1 MRAATAVIASG
12 FIVLAV
18 GAAAAGA
25 DTEPVIV
32 VPGRP
37 GIPII
42 INGQDVSGAVIEG
55 DWGLARSQTGLTI
68 INRPLQRWR
77 GGAGAGFGAPAGG
90 FYPATGR
97 APKVGR
103 LEVLPAKEPSAASLR
118 PQTYYRT
125 WETESPSLP
134 PTMAPTS
141 PYGMPPIPYGMP
153 PMAGPLGR
161 RGNRPQPNP
170 GPK

>member
-1 MRAATAVIASG
+1 MRAATAMIASV
-12 FIVLAV
+12 FIILGA
-18 GAAAAGA
+18 GAADAGA

-55 DWGLARSQTGLTI
+55 DWGLGRYQTGLTI
-68 INRPLQRWR
+68 IKPPLRYWR
-77 GGAGAGFGAPAGG
+77 GVGGPGLMAPPAG

-97 APKVGR
+97 PPKIGR
-103 LEVLPAKEPSAASLR
+103 LEVLPAKGSSAASSP

-125 WETESPSLP
+125 WDTESPSLP
-134 PTMAPTS
+134 PTMTPTY
-141 PYGMPPIPYGMP
+141 PYGMPPISYGMP
-153 PMAGPLGR
+153 PIVAPAGR
-161 RGNRPQPNP
+161 RGNRPQPTL

>member
-18 GAAAAGA
+18 GAAVAGA

-37 GIPII
+37 GIPIF
-42 INGQDVSGAVIEG
+42 INGRDVSGAVIEG

-68 INRPLQRWR
+68 INRPLHNRN
-77 GGAGAGFGAPAGG
+77 GGVGAGFGAPPGG
-90 FYPATGR
+90 YFPATGR

-103 LEVLPAKEPSAASLR
+103 LEVLPAKGMSAASSL

-125 WETESPSLP
+125 WEAESPNLP
-134 PTMAPTS
+134 PTMAPNY
-141 PYGMPPIPYGMP
+141 PYGMTPVPYGMP
-153 PMAGPLGR
+153 PMASPPRR
-161 RGNRPQPNP
+161 RGNRPQPNS